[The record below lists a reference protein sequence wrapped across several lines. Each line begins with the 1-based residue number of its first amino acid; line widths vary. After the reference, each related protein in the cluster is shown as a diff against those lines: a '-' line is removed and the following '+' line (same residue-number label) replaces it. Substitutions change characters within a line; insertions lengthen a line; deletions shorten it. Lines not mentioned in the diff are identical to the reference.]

1 MKMIKLKSSPRLLV
15 DDQKK
20 RYEMNAPL
28 PSKLNSADTLVL
40 YGESFASRLLLGTSR
55 YPSPQVLENAVQ
67 ASNPAMI
74 TVSLRRQGT
83 STTETHS
90 GFWDLLKK
98 MAVPVLPNTAGCH
111 SPQEVITTAQMA
123 REVFETD
130 WIKLE
135 LIGDDYTLQPDVLRL
150 VQTAETLIKD
160 GFKVLPY
167 CTEDLILCQRLVD
180 VGCQAVMPWAAPIGT
195 GQGPLN
201 PYAMKLL
208 RDRLKVPLLVDAGL
222 GLPSHAC
229 TVMEWGFDGVLL
241 NTAVALADDPVVMAK
256 AFAMAVD
263 AGRAAHLSGAMKPQ
277 ESAQASTPLVGTP
290 FWHQS

>member
-1 MKMIKLKSSPRLLV
+1 MT
-15 DDQKK
+15 
-20 RYEMNAPL
+20 APL
-28 PSKLNSADTLVL
+28 PSQLNDPLIL

-55 YPSPQVLENAVQ
+55 YPSPQVLETAVQ
-67 ASNPAMI
+67 RARPAMI
-74 TVSLRRQGT
+74 TASLRRQGS
-83 STTETHS
+83 STTEIHS
-90 GFWDLLKK
+90 GFWELLKK

-123 REVFETD
+123 REVFETS

-135 LIGDDYTLQPDVLRL
+135 LIGDDYTLQPDTLRL
-150 VQTAETLIKD
+150 VQTAEHLIKD

-201 PYAMKLL
+201 PYALRLL
-208 RDRLKVPLLVDAGL
+208 RERLSVPLLVDAGL

-229 TVMEWGFDGVLL
+229 SVMEWGFDGVLL
-241 NTAVALADDPVVMAK
+241 NTAVALSHDPVSMAH
-256 AFAMAVD
+256 AFAQAVD
-263 AGRAAHLSGAMKPQ
+263 AGRQAYLSGTMQAQ

-290 FWHQS
+290 FWHQDQVPES

>member
-1 MKMIKLKSSPRLLV
+1 VVNIDVNPFSAMT
-15 DDQKK
+15 
-20 RYEMNAPL
+20 APL
-28 PSKLNSADTLVL
+28 PLNSSDAFVL
-40 YGESFASRLLLGTSR
+40 YGETFTSRLLLGTSR
-55 YPSPQVLENAVQ
+55 YPSPQILENAV
-67 ASNPAMI
+67 ALSRPGMV

-83 STTETHS
+83 STAEAHT

-111 SPQEVITTAQMA
+111 SPQEAITTAQMA

-135 LIGDDYTLQPDVLRL
+135 LIGDDYTLQPDTLRL
-150 VQTAETLIKD
+150 VQTAETLIND

-201 PYAMKLL
+201 PFAMKLL
-208 RDRLKVPLLVDAGL
+208 RERLQVPLLVDAGL

-241 NTAVALADDPVVMAK
+241 NTAVALADDPVAMAN
-256 AFAMAVD
+256 AFAKAVD
-263 AGRAAHLSGAMKPQ
+263 AGRTAYLSGAMQ
-277 ESAQASTPLVGTP
+277 AQSSAQASTPLVGTP
-290 FWHQS
+290 FWHQAP

>member
-1 MKMIKLKSSPRLLV
+1 V

>member
-1 MKMIKLKSSPRLLV
+1 MV
-15 DDQKK
+15 DPDKHK
-20 RYEMNAPL
+20 NVVEMNAPL
-28 PSKLNSADTLVL
+28 PNNLNSADTLVL

-83 STTETHS
+83 STAEAHS

-111 SPQEVITTAQMA
+111 SPQEAIATAQMA

-263 AGRAAHLSGAMKPQ
+263 AGRAAYLSGAMKPQ

-290 FWHQS
+290 FWHQT

>member
-1 MKMIKLKSSPRLLV
+1 MT
-15 DDQKK
+15 
-20 RYEMNAPL
+20 APL
-28 PSKLNSADTLVL
+28 PNHFPQADVLTL
-40 YGESFASRLLLGTSR
+40 YGEQFSSRLLLGTSR
-55 YPSPQVLENAVQ
+55 YPSPQILENAVL
-67 ASNPAMI
+67 ASNPGMI

-83 STTETHS
+83 STTESHS

-98 MAVPVLPNTAGCH
+98 MQVPVLPNTAGCH

-135 LIGDDYTLQPDVLRL
+135 LIGDDYTLQPDTLRL
-150 VQTAETLIKD
+150 AETAQTLIKD

-167 CTEDLILCQRLVD
+167 STEDLILCQRLVD

-201 PYAMKLL
+201 PFAMKLL
-208 RDRLKVPLLVDAGL
+208 RERLNVPLLVDAGL

-241 NTAVALADDPVVMAK
+241 NTAVALADNPVAMATAFAK
-256 AFAMAVD
+256 AVE
-263 AGRAAHLSGAMKPQ
+263 AGRTTYLSGAMPAQ

>member
-1 MKMIKLKSSPRLLV
+1 VVNIDINPFVAMT
-15 DDQKK
+15 
-20 RYEMNAPL
+20 APL
-28 PSKLNSADTLVL
+28 PLNSSDAFML
-40 YGESFASRLLLGTSR
+40 YGETFTSRLLLGTSR
-55 YPSPQVLENAVQ
+55 YPSPQILENAV
-67 ASNPAMI
+67 ALSRPGMI

-83 STTETHS
+83 STAEAHT

-111 SPQEVITTAQMA
+111 SPQEAITTAQMA

-135 LIGDDYTLQPDVLRL
+135 LIGDDYTLQPDTLRL

-167 CTEDLILCQRLVD
+167 CTEDLIVCQRLVD

-208 RDRLKVPLLVDAGL
+208 RERLQVPLLVDAGL

-241 NTAVALADDPVVMAK
+241 NTAVALADDPVAMAN
-256 AFAMAVD
+256 AFAKAVD
-263 AGRAAHLSGAMKPQ
+263 AGRTAYLSGAMQ
-277 ESAQASTPLVGTP
+277 AQSSAQASTPLVGTP
-290 FWHQS
+290 FWHQAP

>member
-1 MKMIKLKSSPRLLV
+1 MTTSL
-15 DDQKK
+15 
-20 RYEMNAPL
+20 PL
-28 PSKLNSADTLVL
+28 STSDALVL
-40 YGESFASRLLLGTSR
+40 YGETFASRLLLGTSR
-55 YPSPQVLENAVQ
+55 YPSPQILENAV
-67 ASNPAMI
+67 ALAKPGMI

-135 LIGDDYTLQPDVLRL
+135 LIGDDYTLQPDTLRL

-208 RDRLKVPLLVDAGL
+208 RERLQVPLLVDAGL

-241 NTAVALADDPVVMAK
+241 NTAVALADNPVAMAT
-256 AFAMAVD
+256 AFAKAVD
-263 AGRAAHLSGAMKPQ
+263 AGRAAYLSGAMQ
-277 ESAQASTPLVGTP
+277 AQSSAQASTPLVGTP
-290 FWHQS
+290 FWHQTS

>member
-1 MKMIKLKSSPRLLV
+1 VVNIDINPFVAMTT
-15 DDQKK
+15 
-20 RYEMNAPL
+20 PL
-28 PSKLNSADTLVL
+28 PLNSSDAFML
-40 YGESFASRLLLGTSR
+40 YGETFTSRLLLGTSR
-55 YPSPQVLENAVQ
+55 YPSPQILENAV
-67 ASNPAMI
+67 ALSRPGMI

-83 STTETHS
+83 STAEAHT

-111 SPQEVITTAQMA
+111 SPQEAITTAQMA

-135 LIGDDYTLQPDVLRL
+135 LIGDDYTLQPDTLRL

-167 CTEDLILCQRLVD
+167 CTEDLIVCQRLVD

-208 RDRLKVPLLVDAGL
+208 RERLQVPLLVDAGL

-241 NTAVALADDPVVMAK
+241 NTAVALADDPVAMAN
-256 AFAMAVD
+256 AFAKAVD
-263 AGRAAHLSGAMKPQ
+263 AGRTAYLSGAMQ
-277 ESAQASTPLVGTP
+277 AQSSAQASTPLVGTP
-290 FWHQS
+290 FWHQAP

>member
-1 MKMIKLKSSPRLLV
+1 MRQLLA
-15 DDQKK
+15 DDVNEYKNEV
-20 RYEMNAPL
+20 EMNAPL
-28 PSKLNSADTLVL
+28 PSNLNNADTLVL

-67 ASNPAMI
+67 TSNPAMI
-74 TVSLRRQGT
+74 TVSLRRQGSS
-83 STTETHS
+83 STEAHS

-111 SPQEVITTAQMA
+111 SPQEAITTAQMA
-123 REVFETD
+123 REVFETN

>member
-1 MKMIKLKSSPRLLV
+1 MTASLPNQLH
-15 DDQKK
+15 
-20 RYEMNAPL
+20 NAD
-28 PSKLNSADTLVL
+28 ALVL
-40 YGESFASRLLLGTSR
+40 YGEIFSSRLLLGTSR
-55 YPSPQVLENAVQ
+55 YPSPLVLENAVKT
-67 ASNPAMI
+67 ANPAMI

-83 STTETHS
+83 STTEAHS
-90 GFWDLLKK
+90 GFWELLKK

-111 SPQEVITTAQMA
+111 SPQEVIATAQMA
-123 REVFETD
+123 REVFETN

-135 LIGDDYTLQPDVLRL
+135 LIGDDYTLQPDTLRL
-150 VQTAETLIKD
+150 AQTAETLIKD

-180 VGCQAVMPWAAPIGT
+180 VGCQAIMPWAAPIGT

-208 RDRLKVPLLVDAGL
+208 RDRIQVPLIVDAGL

-241 NTAVALADDPVVMAK
+241 NTAVALSENPVAMAK
-256 AFAMAVD
+256 AFSLASQ
-263 AGRAAHLSGAMKPQ
+263 AGRNAYLSGAMKPQ
-277 ESAQASTPLVGTP
+277 TSAQASTPLVGTP
-290 FWHQS
+290 FWHQN